1 MAPGYEEQNEAA
13 ISFVQVLYE
22 HKNELL
28 AVALNYTFS
37 SRRDVKK
44 AAQQWDVVPG
54 NIFIGINKVT
64 NSFVTKM

>member
-1 MAPGYEEQNEAA
+1 MYESQLKLTCTQGHLINVMAPGYEEQNEAA

-44 AAQQWDVVPG
+44 AAQQ
-54 NIFIGINKVT
+54 
-64 NSFVTKM
+64 